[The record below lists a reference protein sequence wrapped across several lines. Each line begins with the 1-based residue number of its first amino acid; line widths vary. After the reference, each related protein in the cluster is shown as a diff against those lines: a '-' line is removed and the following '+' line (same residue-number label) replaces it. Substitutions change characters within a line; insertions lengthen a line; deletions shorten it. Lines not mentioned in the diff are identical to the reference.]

1 MGQQREIS
9 PRRAAVIGWP
19 VSHSLSPLIHSTWA
33 AREGISARY
42 EAIAVEPDD
51 ISFRRRIDQLKAE
64 GLAGVNVTLPH
75 KERALAIADS
85 ASEAAQVI
93 GAANMLTFGDEGVLA
108 ENSDAMA
115 VSKIL
120 LDLPERPA
128 TALVVGAGGAA
139 RGVLW
144 ALAKAI
150 DPPHV
155 LLTNRTRARAED
167 IAPIARAEVVD
178 WKTRNAALEGAD
190 LIINATSLGMSGQ
203 PPLDLA
209 HDRLK
214 QGAAVFDIVYS
225 PLETLLL
232 KAARARGARTVD
244 GLEMLMWQAVPG
256 YLAWLGTRADVD
268 DDLRRR
274 LEATLKARGS

>member
-19 VSHSLSPLIHSTWA
+19 ISHSLSPLIHSTWA
-33 AREGISARY
+33 AREGINARY

-51 ISFRRRIDQLKAE
+51 ISFRRRINELKAE
-64 GLAGVNVTLPH
+64 GFAGVNVTLPH

-85 ASEAAQVI
+85 ASDAAIAI

-108 ENSDAMA
+108 ANSDAMA

-128 TALVVGAGGAA
+128 TALVLGAGGAA

-144 ALAKAI
+144 ALAKSS
-150 DPPHV
+150 DPLRV
-155 LLTNRTRARAED
+155 LLTNRTRARAEA
-167 IAPIARAEVVD
+167 IAPIVCAEVVD
-178 WKTRNAALEGAD
+178 WKTRNAALASAD
-190 LIINATSLGMSGQ
+190 LVINTTSLGMTGQ
-203 PPLDLA
+203 PPLDLD

-225 PLETLLL
+225 PLETPLLM
-232 KAARARGARTVD
+232 AARARGARTID
-244 GLEMLMWQAVPG
+244 GLEMLMQQAVPG
-256 YLAWLGTRADVD
+256 YLAWLGTRADAD
-268 DDLRRR
+268 DDLRLR
-274 LEATLKARGS
+274 LETALKARGS

>member
-9 PRRAAVIGWP
+9 LRRAAVIGWP

-33 AREGISARY
+33 AREGINARY

-51 ISFRRRIDQLKAE
+51 ISFRRRIDELKAE
-64 GLAGVNVTLPH
+64 GVAGVNVTLPH
-75 KERALAIADS
+75 KQRALAIADS
-85 ASEAAQVI
+85 TSEAAQVI

-108 ENSDAMA
+108 ENSDATA
-115 VSKIL
+115 VSQIL

-144 ALAKAI
+144 ALAKSPL
-150 DPPHV
+150 PPRV

-178 WKTRNAALEGAD
+178 WKMRNAALEAVD
-190 LIINATSLGMSGQ
+190 FVINATSLGMTGQ
-203 PPLDLA
+203 PPLDLD

-225 PLETLLL
+225 PLETPLLMS
-232 KAARARGARTVD
+232 ARARGATTID
-244 GLEMLMWQAVPG
+244 GLEMLMRQAVPG
-256 YLAWLGTRADVD
+256 YLAWLGSRADVD

-274 LEATLKARGS
+274 LEAALKARRS